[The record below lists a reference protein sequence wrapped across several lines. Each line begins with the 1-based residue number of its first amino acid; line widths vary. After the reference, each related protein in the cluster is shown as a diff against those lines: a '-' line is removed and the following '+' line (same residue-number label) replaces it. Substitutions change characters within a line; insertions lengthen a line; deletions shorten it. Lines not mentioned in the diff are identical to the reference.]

1 MPYGFR
7 SINDSG
13 EVIVSDE
20 FQNLHFIGKAIRDT
34 SSDSTAAQFDQQSG
48 SEQSN
53 FFPDFT
59 GSNIIPGATD
69 ELDGRV
75 LINYTITTT
84 GRPLAFIKPDLDAYD
99 RWYAIISQTEGT
111 SNLWTFEV
119 LMSGIAV
126 NNFPELFIFVDAN
139 EIPASVFN
147 NDTHGMVVY
156 KPDGVTKT
164 FDSRAQPLSILG
176 VGLNTPRDFAPN
188 DGTPVTTGQFSSVF
202 AYEYD
207 SLDHNFHSNG
217 SQDIGNCGPGLPGT
231 FIQGMTEDNCTGA
244 QGETN
249 WVDQVNDPDFG
260 NVSVTTNVNTNTKPH
275 TDMMFACPSI
285 GQAVFQRQAHGH
297 NVGTSDFSTAAWWV
311 MYRAAYRLQP
321 HATNPGNNKVRFNAG
336 WGTYAAGYNY
346 IIGAEAENWNGVQPG
361 DTRTGWAEGLQP
373 YNSGV
378 SINDQSVTMIVAD
391 STKYT

>member
-7 SINDSG
+7 SINDDG
-13 EVIVSDE
+13 EVIISDE
-20 FQNLHFIGKAIRDT
+20 FQNLHFIGQAVRGTNDGGQFENET
-34 SSDSTAAQFDQQSG
+34 GSAQSDV
-48 SEQSN
+48 
-53 FFPDFT
+53 FPGFT
-59 GSNIIPGATD
+59 GPNAANA
-69 ELDGRV
+69 LDGRV

-84 GRPLAFIKPDLDAYD
+84 GRPLAFIKPDVDALD

-111 SNLWTFEV
+111 SNLWTFQV

-126 NNFPELFIFVDAN
+126 DNFPELFIFVDAN

-164 FDSRAQPLSILG
+164 FDSRAQPLSILN
-176 VGLNTPRDFAPN
+176 VGLNRPRQFAPN

-202 AYEYD
+202 AYEYET
-207 SLDHNFHSNG
+207 LDHDFHSNG
-217 SQDIGNCGPGLPGT
+217 GQDIGNCGPGLPGT
-231 FIQGMTEDNCTGA
+231 FIQGMTEANCTGA

-249 WVDQVNDPDFG
+249 WVDQLNDPDFG
-260 NVSVTTNVNTNTKPH
+260 AVSIITGDLTVTPLTN
-275 TDMMFACPSI
+275 MMFACPSI

-311 MYRAAYRLQP
+311 MYRGAYRIQP
-321 HATNPGNNKVRFNAG
+321 HATLPNRIRFHAG
-336 WGTYAAGYNY
+336 WGTFAAGYNY

-378 SINDQSVTMIVAD
+378 NINNFNVTMIVAD